1 VHANVLRISH
11 DHIFQNWNCSFTLH
25 CGNKM
30 LTRVAFGILL
40 LYYVITEMLSL
51 YSVHILCIKKTS
63 RCFILP
69 IPFTFF
75 QHVEYLGG

>member
-51 YSVHILCIKKTS
+51 YSVHILCIKKTFQMFHS
-63 RCFILP
+63 SH
-69 IPFTFF
+69 PFYIFSAC
-75 QHVEYLGG
+75 